1 MLEELTLVIECKL
14 LSSHAEST
22 KCSNMLS
29 KCTFQAV
36 VPSCMWD
43 LILSLIVACIPEMPH
58 SLQAQL
64 SFVELSSKL
73 TGTSQR
79 VTLLSS
85 HHDRMLR

>member
-1 MLEELTLVIECKL
+1 MVIECKL

-29 KCTFQAV
+29 KSTFQAV

-43 LILSLIVACIPEMPH
+43 LILTLIVACIPEMTH

-64 SFVELSSKL
+64 SFVELSWKL

-79 VTLLSS
+79 VMLSSS
-85 HHDRMLR
+85 HHDRVLC